1 MSSMTRRNLL
11 TVFALAPLG
20 VALSG
25 KRAFASPSKKSAI
38 GSRLPDVEVI
48 TQDGVKVRFYD
59 DLIKDKIVLINFFYA
74 DCEKFCPPATANL
87 LKVQKLLG
95 ERVGK
100 DIFMYS
106 LTLKPE
112 HDTPE
117 VLKRYAQMHEVRPGW
132 TFLTGTPE
140 VMETLRRK
148 LGFIDPDPAVDADKS
163 SHIGVVLFGN
173 DSLNRWTA
181 CPALVNPREI
191 VRSIS
196 FLDPGPQKQIE

>member
-1 MSSMTRRNLL
+1 MSDMTRRKLL
-11 TVFALAPLG
+11 AAFALAPLG
-20 VALSG
+20 LAVTG
-25 KRAFASPSKKSAI
+25 KQAFASTPKKSAI
-38 GSRLPDVEVI
+38 GARLPDVEVV
-48 TQDGVKVRFYD
+48 TQDGVKVHFYD

-74 DCEKFCPPATANL
+74 DCEKFCPPMTANL

-95 ERVGK
+95 DRIGK

-117 VLKRYAQMHEVRPGW
+117 VLKHYAHMHEVQPGW

-148 LGFIDPDPAVDADKS
+148 LGFIDPDPAVDVDKS
-163 SHIGVVLFGN
+163 SHIGIVLYGN
-173 DSLNRWTA
+173 DSLNRWSA
-181 CPALVNPREI
+181 CPGLVNPKEI

-196 FLDPGPQKQIE
+196 WLDPGPHKQID

>member
-1 MSSMTRRNLL
+1 MSSMTRRRLL
-11 TVFALAPLG
+11 TAFALAPLG
-20 VALSG
+20 IALAG
-25 KRAFASPSKKSAI
+25 KRVFASAPKKSAI

-48 TQDGVKVRFYD
+48 TQDGARVRFYD

-117 VLKRYAQMHEVRPGW
+117 VLKHYAQMHEVRPGW

-148 LGFIDPDPAVDADKS
+148 LGFIDPDPAVDVDKS

-181 CPALVNPREI
+181 CPALVNPKEI

-196 FLDPGPQKQIE
+196 FLDPGPQTQIE